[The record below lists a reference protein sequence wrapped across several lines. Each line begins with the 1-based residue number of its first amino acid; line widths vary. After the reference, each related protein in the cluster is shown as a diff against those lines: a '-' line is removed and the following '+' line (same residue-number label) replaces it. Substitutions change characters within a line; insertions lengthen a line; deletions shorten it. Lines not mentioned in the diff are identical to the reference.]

1 MVERETTGSKLMIDA
16 KSKTVLNFRK
26 PKEATVKPT
35 DISEEVFF
43 RVMRDIQGLDI
54 IMSLQ
59 NLDCYTLPNRSFF
72 RTINFI
78 ELLQKLARRKTM
90 FEEAVMQRKFKKIF
104 GLYGYKI
111 LHLCFMMSFDEH
123 VPENS
128 YWENTS
134 DIHHHNL

>member
-1 MVERETTGSKLMIDA
+1 MVERQTTGSKLMIDA

-59 NLDCYTLPNRSFF
+59 NLGCYTLPNRSFF

-78 ELLQKLARRKTM
+78 ELLQKLEEEKRCLRK
-90 FEEAVMQRKFKKIF
+90 Q
-104 GLYGYKI
+104 
-111 LHLCFMMSFDEH
+111 
-123 VPENS
+123 
-128 YWENTS
+128 
-134 DIHHHNL
+134 